1 MDRGLEKFIAPVKA
15 RLALNVFLGNL
26 SWVFGFCFCVF
37 KFIEKSFEQS
47 KYFEIQTET
56 IYILMLH
63 CRADCVCCGNSF
75 ILCRYSRFS
84 HNSLQMA
91 LLPQT
96 ISFKS
101 IERAII
107 VESLWNLGTGGL
119 PDRRHEENAQFQ
131 ISGFCVRQSDK
142 VPGDIITD
150 TIMGQQELVSA
161 YFSSFV
167 RCYVNRGRCGV
178 FLLLRLYK
186 VDIGA

>member
-1 MDRGLEKFIAPVKA
+1 MQI
-15 RLALNVFLGNL
+15 
-26 SWVFGFCFCVF
+26 
-37 KFIEKSFEQS
+37 
-47 KYFEIQTET
+47 
-56 IYILMLH
+56 
-63 CRADCVCCGNSF
+63 
-75 ILCRYSRFS
+75 RFS

-107 VESLWNLGTGGL
+107 QNRENTYQWSLWNLGTGGL

-186 VDIGA
+186 VDIGAWRIIHLHSWADPTNMIVSLHHRRLLTLQPQIQLILLY